1 MKIIFDDILKHLYKK
16 YMQLRLRNKTFSLIS
31 QNCNGMFMLKDLNL
45 PYYSPF
51 VNLWLYPKDFIMFA
65 KNMDYYLNLDMKFD
79 TDNDFE
85 YPVGILG
92 DIKIFFTHFKTKQEA
107 LEKWNKRKTRINKS
121 NIFFLMT
128 DRDGCTK
135 EDLIEFDKLP
145 YKNKIVFTHIKYPNI
160 RSAVY
165 IPGFEQ
171 DECVGLCFKYPSKH
185 SYKRYQDIFD
195 YVKWFNSINKK

>member
-1 MKIIFDDILKHLYKK
+1 
-16 YMQLRLRNKTFSLIS
+16 
-31 QNCNGMFMLKDLNL
+31 
-45 PYYSPF
+45 
-51 VNLWLYPKDFIMFA
+51 
-65 KNMDYYLNLDMKFD
+65 MKFD

>member
-1 MKIIFDDILKHLYKK
+1 MKNIFNDTLKKLHKK
-16 YMQLRLRNKTFSLIS
+16 FMQLRLKNKTFSLIS
-31 QNCNGMFMLKDLNL
+31 QNCNGMYMLKDLNL

-51 VNLWLYPKDFIMFA
+51 VNLWLHPNDFIKFA
-65 KNMDYYLNLDMKFD
+65 KNMDYYLSLELKFE
-79 TDNDFE
+79 TNNNFK
-85 YPVGILG
+85 YPVGNLG
-92 DIKIFFTHFKTKQEA
+92 DIKIYFTHFKTEQEA
-107 LEKWNKRKTRINKS
+107 LEKWNKRKTRINKN

-145 YKNKIVFTHIKYPNI
+145 YKNKIVFTHIKYPDI

-171 DECVGLCFKYPSKH
+171 EEYVGLCFKYPTKYSF
-185 SYKRYQDIFD
+185 KRYQDSYD
-195 YVKWFNSINKK
+195 YVKWFNSKENK